1 MNRKDYVKAC
11 FVYQS
16 SRERERGRTKSNS
29 FSQFQSYKN
38 GIVYL
43 DRRRDFVGNLK
54 KKKRLSIVL
63 FHRDWEIW
71 RWRVIWMSMKSLW
84 LGWTLQGLF
93 SSSSLF
99 YFFGIFKIRTEFQ
112 NWKTQNSPGKYI
124 YIIFISPGK
133 YMKSISNIVLKF

>member
-11 FVYQS
+11 FVYLS

-63 FHRDWEIW
+63 FHRD
-71 RWRVIWMSMKSLW
+71 
-84 LGWTLQGLF
+84 
-93 SSSSLF
+93 
-99 YFFGIFKIRTEFQ
+99 
-112 NWKTQNSPGKYI
+112 
-124 YIIFISPGK
+124 
-133 YMKSISNIVLKF
+133 